1 MDIPNYVYY
10 DSMPF
15 CAPPPLNPLATGVV
29 YLEER
34 EPGGELGDDGDTSNI
49 GKEEAVA
56 GPEHCF
62 IYSMFPS
69 PLATTTTSP
78 FHHLPLSHLH

>member
-1 MDIPNYVYY
+1 MDIPNYMYY

-15 CAPPPLNPLATGVV
+15 CAPHFTPWLQVEVV

-34 EPGGELGDDGDTSNI
+34 EAGGGELGDDGDTSNI

-56 GPEHCF
+56 RPEQSCILCF
-62 IYSMFPS
+62 CMH
-69 PLATTTTSP
+69 ATMLVITTV
-78 FHHLPLSHLH
+78 H